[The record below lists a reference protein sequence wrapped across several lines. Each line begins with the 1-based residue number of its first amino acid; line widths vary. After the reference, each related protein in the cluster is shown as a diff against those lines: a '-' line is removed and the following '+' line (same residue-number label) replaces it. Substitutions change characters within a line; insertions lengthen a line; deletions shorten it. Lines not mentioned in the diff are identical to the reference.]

1 LRILF
6 LTHSFNS
13 LSQRLYIELTQ
24 AGHEVCVEF
33 DISDAVTGEAVAL
46 YRPDL
51 IVAPFLKRAIPADVW
66 RRHVCLVVHPGIK
79 GDRGPSALD
88 WAILNAE
95 PEWGVTVLQAGAEMD
110 AGDIWA
116 EARFPMRL
124 AKKSSL
130 YRFEVTEA
138 ATRAV
143 MDAVTKF
150 ARGGYVPEPLDYD
163 NPSVRGRLRPALCR
177 HERTIHWAQD
187 DTATVLRKIHAADG
201 FPGVPDTLCGEP
213 VYLFDAHLE
222 PALRGVPGELIG
234 WCNGALCRATADG
247 AVWIGHLK
255 QAQDAS
261 FKLPATQVLAGKL
274 GELPEI
280 ENGWQDIRYEEKNQV
295 GYLSFDFYNGA
306 MGSTQCERLRLAY
319 LEARKRDTRV
329 LVLLGGEDFWCNGI
343 HLNLIE
349 AADSPADE
357 SWRNINAMND
367 LAHAILTSDDKL
379 VIAALRGNAGAGGVF
394 LALAAD
400 QVAARRGV
408 VLNPHYKAMGNLYG
422 SEYWSYSLPRRVG
435 TEYARAITENRLP
448 LGATLAGK
456 IGLIDACFGDS
467 PEAFRREVETLAQ
480 TLATAP
486 DYALKLAAKQA
497 LRARDE
503 AEKPLCAYRAEEL
516 AHMALNFYGF
526 DSSYHVARYHFVHKL
541 PHSRTPRHL
550 ALHRRIAAP
559 TGGGKG

>member
-1 LRILF
+1 
-6 LTHSFNS
+6 
-13 LSQRLYIELTQ
+13 
-24 AGHEVCVEF
+24 
-33 DISDAVTGEAVAL
+33 
-46 YRPDL
+46 
-51 IVAPFLKRAIPADVW
+51 
-66 RRHVCLVVHPGIK
+66 
-79 GDRGPSALD
+79 
-88 WAILNAE
+88 
-95 PEWGVTVLQAGAEMD
+95 
-110 AGDIWA
+110 
-116 EARFPMRL
+116 
-124 AKKSSL
+124 
-130 YRFEVTEA
+130 
-138 ATRAV
+138 
-143 MDAVTKF
+143 
-150 ARGGYVPEPLDYD
+150 
-163 NPSVRGRLRPALCR
+163 
-177 HERTIHWAQD
+177 
-187 DTATVLRKIHAADG
+187 
-201 FPGVPDTLCGEP
+201 
-213 VYLFDAHLE
+213 
-222 PALRGVPGELIG
+222 
-234 WCNGALCRATADG
+234 
-247 AVWIGHLK
+247 VWIGHLK
-255 QAQDAS
+255 QARDAS

-408 VLNPHYKAMGNLYG
+408 VLTPHYKAMGNLYG

-435 TEYARAITENRLP
+435 TERARAITENRLP

-503 AEKPLCAYRAEEL
+503 AKKPLCAYRAEEL

-526 DSSYHVARYHFVHKL
+526 DPSYHVARYHFVHKL
-541 PHSRTPRHL
+541 PHSHTPRHL

-559 TGGGKG
+559 TGDGKG